1 MSSWFSYIIILIF
14 FLMSLLIFD
23 NIEDGILLRW
33 VLVIIFDWLFYV
45 ILFGI
50 IFSFFLIG
58 LFMSL
63 ISGLF

>member
-1 MSSWFSYIIILIF
+1 MLSWFLYIIILIF

-23 NIEDGILLRW
+23 NIEDGILLCW